1 MKKFVFRL
9 STVLK
14 VREKEEDEAKKELA
28 KTIKE
33 VEVLSDKIQSYYQ
46 ERIKIGDDYKELV
59 QLGYVEEF
67 GNCLYYLQNLSE
79 KISGLEEELMKLQNV
94 LAKKRSLLMEA
105 RKKVQS
111 LLTLKDK
118 QYSRWKKEQQ
128 RFEAKVIDEVATNRY
143 IKLEKERNN
152 EK

>member
-33 VEVLSDKIQSYYQ
+33 VEVLSGKIQLYHE
-46 ERIKIGDDYKELV
+46 ERLKIGDDYKELV

-79 KISGLEEELMKLQNV
+79 KISGLEDELMKLQNI
-94 LAKKRSLLMEA
+94 LAKKRALLMEA

-118 QYSRWKKEQQ
+118 QYSRWMKEQQ
-128 RFEAKVIDEVATNRY
+128 RFEAKIIDEVATNRY